1 MDLTEKEFTHGIILT
16 VNEVRIDM
24 AISRIFREK
33 ISMILEKKPKV
44 LIINLTGVDYLDSS
58 ALGALVTILKEA
70 KSYGGSVRLTD
81 LNQTLRTLI
90 KLSKLESM
98 FPIYE
103 NIDEAMHS

>member
-1 MDLTEKEFTHGIILT
+1 MNLTEKDFTHGKILE

-24 AISRIFREK
+24 AVSRLFRER
-33 ISMILEKKPKV
+33 ISKVLEEKPNV
-44 LIINLTGVDYLDSS
+44 LIIDLNGVDYLDSS

-70 KSYGGSVRLTD
+70 KSYGGYIRLTN

-103 NIDEAMHS
+103 NIEDAMHS